1 MHRDDLPNVRQELS
15 KTTARAELWACVCVC
30 VCVCMRE
37 RERERQRQRARQ
49 REAAQSLTAFQQ
61 PSKALTSLPSVCS
74 GRGSLLKKHTQTHT
88 AVSCVF
94 PHTLHVCDEHPNSR
108 EMRREECN
116 HKNKIGITIYI
127 CLKKKHS
134 EQYERQKRAL
144 ISRSVKARKHL
155 GSICSGLTPHLF
167 LCNPADKP
175 TNQQTS
181 RHR

>member
-30 VCVCMRE
+30 LCVCM

-94 PHTLHVCDEHPNSR
+94 PHTLHVCNEHPNSR

-116 HKNKIGITIYI
+116 HKNKFGITIYI
-127 CLKKKHS
+127 CLKKKTF
-134 EQYERQKRAL
+134 RA
-144 ISRSVKARKHL
+144 IWETKARPYI
-155 GSICSGLTPHLF
+155 SQC
-167 LCNPADKP
+167 
-175 TNQQTS
+175 
-181 RHR
+181 